1 MVKSNM
7 GSLIVTEEQ
16 QGIVG
21 IVTERDIM
29 KKTSP
34 RDILEKEYSVKDI
47 MSSHIMCIHPTTTVM
62 E

>member
-1 MVKSNM
+1 M